1 MKGSSAQGRT
11 SSVTHVINGE
21 FCQTRVVAAS
31 VTIQRASE
39 HQKVALCKILQTCHD
54 EWCQTFVKMFVSEPE
69 SLKFEHLQG
78 RKH

>member
-39 HQKVALCKILQTCHD
+39 HQKVALCKILQNIANMPRRMVPD
-54 EWCQTFVKMFVSEPE
+54 F
-69 SLKFEHLQG
+69 
-78 RKH
+78 RKDVCF